1 MFHPFLLGFVSPV
14 ILNGSAAE
22 RLGRVVVNRQNTV
35 IIDILRHFKP
45 RIAGF
50 CDVCGVSGYHKMAIS
65 VVSAVGA
72 NGVDKRLVEAVQY
85 FVPAVVAAADELYFV
100 HALKQQPLVVCAEF
114 VRDLRPQVSV
124 S

>member
-45 RIAGF
+45 RIAGL

-72 NGVDKRLVEAVQY
+72 NGLDKRLVEAVQY
-85 FVPAVVAAADELYFV
+85 FVPAVAAAADELYFV